1 MHYIRQ
7 MYIWSV
13 CNIQDEIHMCIYFY
27 VYKSTHLHMKLK
39 VSLFWSR
46 HPDVSYLFLLLL

>member
-1 MHYIRQ
+1 

-13 CNIQDEIHMCIYFY
+13 CSIQDEIYMCIYFY